1 MKKRIHKNQ
10 VVITA
15 LAVLIEV
22 AGYVTYDRKND
33 DSKNVAAVA
42 EQKGVTT
49 LSEFF
54 GVALAN
60 KLAKKHMIVKYKY
73 LG

>member
-15 LAVLIEV
+15 LAVLIAV

-42 EQKGVTT
+42 NSDNTVSDMAGYEGKSHG
-49 LSEFF
+49 
-54 GVALAN
+54 A
-60 KLAKKHMIVKYKY
+60 
-73 LG
+73 

>member
-15 LAVLIEV
+15 LAVLIAV

-33 DSKNVAAVA
+33 DSKNVSWRILVYIL
-42 EQKGVTT
+42 K
-49 LSEFF
+49 
-54 GVALAN
+54 
-60 KLAKKHMIVKYKY
+60 
-73 LG
+73 